1 MHYRNSLEAPARASD
16 CVAMNIGSKN
26 RPDEAALVAM
36 VARHPA
42 DRDLIEE
49 TFARDSR
56 FRDLCHEYLTCLREL
71 ETSRRAPEFRELEA
85 ALAEEARLWML
96 VIRAQK
102 RRGS

>member
-1 MHYRNSLEAPARASD
+1 
-16 CVAMNIGSKN
+16 MNTGSKN

-42 DRDLIEE
+42 DRELIEE

-56 FRDLCHEYLTCLREL
+56 FRDLCDEYLTCLRALEVTQPAPELREL
-71 ETSRRAPEFRELEA
+71 ET

-102 RRGS
+102 RRRQS